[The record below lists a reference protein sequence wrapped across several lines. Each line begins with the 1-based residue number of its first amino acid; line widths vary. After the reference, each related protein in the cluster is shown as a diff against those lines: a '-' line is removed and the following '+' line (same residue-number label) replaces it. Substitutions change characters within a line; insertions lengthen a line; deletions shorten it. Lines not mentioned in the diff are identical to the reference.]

1 MRSPGAPPC
10 SVPAWDLSSARAAR
24 LGTAPRPTALDTK
37 HAGRLSH
44 VRQTDRYCRGALPE
58 SGRRPEPFLGLP
70 LLPNRSD
77 ATAMI
82 RARLDLAL
90 IGVGTDGLRQ
100 NGASIQRTW

>member
-24 LGTAPRPTALDTK
+24 LGTGPRPTALDTK

-44 VRQTDRYCRGALPE
+44 MRQTDRCCRGALPE
-58 SGRRPEPFLGLP
+58 RGRRPEPFLGLP
-70 LLPNRSD
+70 SVPNRSE

-82 RARLDLAL
+82 GALRVLAL
-90 IGVGTDGLRQ
+90 IGAGTDALRQ
-100 NGASIQRTW
+100 NGASI